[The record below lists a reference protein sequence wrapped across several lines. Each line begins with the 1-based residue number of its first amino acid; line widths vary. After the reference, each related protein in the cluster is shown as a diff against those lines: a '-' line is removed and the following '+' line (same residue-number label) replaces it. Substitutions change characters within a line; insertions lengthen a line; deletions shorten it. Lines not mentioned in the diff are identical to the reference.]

1 LGADDSR
8 VLSWKNPRDREASV
22 EAMNTATAH
31 HDWDRRWRTEEGRGK
46 WLTPEEDVRE
56 VAAALRASG
65 MRRAIDLGCGVGR
78 HAIHLAS
85 LGFSVA
91 ALDGSQNGVAIAR
104 QRAQEAGQP
113 IEVLLGLM
121 TELPFR
127 QGQADYLLAW
137 NVIYHGSGSVVQR
150 CLEEIR
156 RVLRPGGVFQGTML
170 SKRNRHY
177 GQGREVAAD
186 TFILDGVSDKQ
197 HPHFY
202 CNADELTG
210 LLRGF
215 RLRSLT
221 EWDHNQNGSYHWHLV
236 AERR

>member
-1 LGADDSR
+1 MDHRS
-8 VLSWKNPRDREASV
+8 
-22 EAMNTATAH
+22 TATAH
-31 HDWDRRWRTEEGRGK
+31 HDWDRRWRTEEGRSQ

-56 VAAALRASG
+56 VSAALRANG

-78 HAIHLAS
+78 HAIHLSS

-91 ALDGSQNGVAIAR
+91 ALDGSQNGVGIAR
-104 QRAQEAGQP
+104 QRAREAGQP
-113 IEVLLGLM
+113 VEFLLGLM

-127 QGQADYLLAW
+127 EGQADYLLAW
-137 NVIYHGSGSVVQR
+137 NVIYHGDGAVVAR

-177 GQGREVAAD
+177 GRGRVVAAD
-186 TFILDGVSDKQ
+186 TFILNGVSDKQ

-202 CNADELTG
+202 CNADELTDR
-210 LLRGF
+210 LRGF

-221 EWDHNQNGSYHWHLV
+221 EWDHNQDGSYHWHLV